1 LICSF
6 CGYDNLP
13 GEDFC
18 VECRADLRDFDLP
31 QAKGG
36 LSARL
41 LDETLERL
49 CTHPPTTVTPDTPLS
64 DVLKLLRTKNI
75 GSVVVGKTA
84 PFQGIFTERDFLFK
98 VANHDL
104 DLAKTRV
111 GDLMTPNPATVQ
123 SSQPIAAALN
133 AMSTMGVRHL
143 PVVRD
148 GKLVEVLSVQDI
160 LEYIKD
166 LLAAVEDAPAGD
178 LRKRA

>member
-1 LICSF
+1 MICTF

-18 VECRADLRDFDLP
+18 VECRADLRDQDIP
-31 QAKGG
+31 GAGGG

-49 CTHPPTTVTPDTPLS
+49 CTHPPTTVTADTPLAE
-64 DVLKLLRTKNI
+64 VLRLLRTKNI

-98 VANHDL
+98 VANHDI
-104 DLAKTRV
+104 DLNKTRV
-111 GDLMTPNPATVQ
+111 GDLMTRNPATVQ
-123 SSQPIAAALN
+123 SSQPIAAAFN
-133 AMSTMGVRHL
+133 AMSSIGIRHL

-148 GKLVEVLSVQDI
+148 GQLAEVLSVQDI
-160 LEYIKD
+160 LEYLKN
-166 LLAAVEDAPAGD
+166 LLAADLAPQDRNA
-178 LRKRA
+178 RT